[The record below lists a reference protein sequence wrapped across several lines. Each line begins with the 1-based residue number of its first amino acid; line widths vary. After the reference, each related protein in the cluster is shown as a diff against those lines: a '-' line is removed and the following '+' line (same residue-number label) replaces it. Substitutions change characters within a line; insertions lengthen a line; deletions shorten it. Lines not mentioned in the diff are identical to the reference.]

1 MNDEQR
7 AKTALR
13 RAEREAQRKAELLEA
28 IEREVAKAPPLSPEQ
43 RARLAVLLRPVKPR
57 ARPVSAS

>member
-7 AKTALR
+7 AKAAIR
-13 RAEREAQRKAELLEA
+13 RAEREAQRKAETLEY

-43 RARLAVLLRPVKPR
+43 RARLAILLRPVKP
-57 ARPVSAS
+57 